1 MTVQERSKC
10 LIIPDSLESAESFD
24 ENISSEILRRRNISR
39 ESQTQS
45 VDAPGVGL
53 KKTEKGCPL
62 AFFCTVHESIRLKRA
77 PPCRR
82 MIGSENCISDHG
94 RIL

>member
-10 LIIPDSLESAESFD
+10 LIIPDSIESAEGFD

-45 VDAPGVGL
+45 VDAPGMGL

-62 AFFCTVHESIRLKRA
+62 AFFARSTSRSASREHLHV
-77 PPCRR
+77 
-82 MIGSENCISDHG
+82 GG
-94 RIL
+94 